1 MTSKRR
7 LEANRKNAQAS
18 TGPKTAEG
26 KARVAQNAVVHGLL
40 SQQTLLPDEDPEA
53 LETLA
58 ETMRAE
64 LNPEG
69 PQEEFLVEMM
79 VRALW
84 RLRRL
89 GRVEAGIFA
98 WKHYSILVERASHE
112 AARYERTVVPALTDH
127 YDPTAIT
134 DPQKH
139 QQARAAAEHLSDL
152 RNGATPT
159 MGLTFIRGS
168 SGVDAFSKLSR
179 YETAIE
185 RSYYRAFHELQRLQ
199 HARLGGHVPPP
210 LAVDVM
216 VSRPDDGGPDSPG
229 RTPRPSRRAEPA
241 GAAAEDERHGQAEQT
256 TERSI
261 EDELFG

>member
-1 MTSKRR
+1 MNRR
-7 LEANRKNAQAS
+7 NAQRS

-40 SQQTLLPDEDPEA
+40 SRETLLPDEDPQM
-53 LETLA
+53 LERLA
-58 ETMRAE
+58 EAMRAA

-69 PQEEFLVEMM
+69 PQEQLLVEMM

-89 GRVEAGIFA
+89 GRVETGIFA
-98 WKHYSILVERASHE
+98 WKQYSILVERASHE
-112 AARYERTVVPALTDH
+112 AKSYERTAVPALTDH
-127 YDPTAIT
+127 YDHTAIT

-139 QQARAAAEHLSDL
+139 QQALAAAEQLRDL
-152 RNGATPT
+152 RNGAPATI
-159 MGLTFIRGS
+159 GLTFIRGS

-185 RSYYRAFHELQRLQ
+185 RSYYRALHELQRLQ

-210 LAVDVM
+210 LALDVT
-216 VSRPDDGGPDSPG
+216 VSGRDDGGPDGPHSA
-229 RTPRPSRRAEPA
+229 PRQADKANPRG
-241 GAAAEDERHGQAEQT
+241 GAAETEGHGSEEER
-256 TERSI
+256 TENAT
-261 EDELFG
+261 EDELFE